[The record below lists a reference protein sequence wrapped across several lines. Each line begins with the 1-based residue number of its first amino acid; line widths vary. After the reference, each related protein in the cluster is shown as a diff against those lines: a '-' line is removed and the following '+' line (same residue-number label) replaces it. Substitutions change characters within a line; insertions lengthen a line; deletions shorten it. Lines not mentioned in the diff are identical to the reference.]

1 MILSVMMALPGGTCL
16 ASDYDKCMDAAGGVD
31 PAMIEC
37 GNEELARRDA
47 DLNRAYK
54 ALSAKLGRGELLDH
68 LRTSERSWIKF
79 RDDDCGLVE
88 AAYGNGSLT
97 KILFREC
104 LINAAKTRTKTLE
117 DYLQQPDFSRD

>member
-37 GNEELARRDA
+37 GGQELERRNA

-54 ALSAKLGRGELLDH
+54 ALSTKVVRGEVLAH
-68 LRTSERSWIKF
+68 LRTSERSWMKF
-79 RDDDCGLVE
+79 RDDECDLIG
-88 AAYGNGSLT
+88 AAYGDGSLT
-97 KILFREC
+97 KILFQQC
-104 LINAAKTRTKTLE
+104 LIDATKTRTKTLE
-117 DYLQQPDFSRD
+117 NYLQQPDFSQP